1 MVLLFQMYYSMRLYP
16 RQQKKPVEEWIMTYI
31 DKDRSLL
38 DPTLLIIKMEIST
51 LQPNNSESQVNALQR

>member
-16 RQQKKPVEEWIMTYI
+16 RQQKKPVEEWIMTDI
-31 DKDRSLL
+31 DKSLL

>member
-1 MVLLFQMYYSMRLYP
+1 MRLYP
-16 RQQKKPVEEWIMTYI
+16 RQQKKPVEEWIMTDI
-31 DKDRSLL
+31 DKSLL